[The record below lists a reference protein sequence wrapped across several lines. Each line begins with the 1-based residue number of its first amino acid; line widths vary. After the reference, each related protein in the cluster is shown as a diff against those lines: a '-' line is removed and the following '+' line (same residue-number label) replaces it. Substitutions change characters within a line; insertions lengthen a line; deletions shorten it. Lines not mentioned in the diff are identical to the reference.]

1 MTRRFYPGIAFFF
14 LSIAFLACSEHKRPD
29 ETHFTKADSL
39 TDTYLDLKDA
49 MLETWNSMI
58 NDDNQKLKAMHNLLH
73 ELTVSNPSKKE
84 ELQAFQERLDQL
96 AHSRYTQKTMENA
109 HVIEEYDFAS
119 NSLVTELIALAESQP
134 QFSYNTTLQKLVE
147 SIRTAEQRVEN
158 YRAEYDE
165 IASNYNEFIEKN
177 QRMLREMDID
187 TPAKK
192 PLFQTVA
199 EE

>member
-1 MTRRFYPGIAFFF
+1 MTKRFYPGIATFF
-14 LSIAFLACSEHKRPD
+14 LSFAFLACTESKRPD

-39 TDTYLDLKDA
+39 TDTYLELKDS

-58 NDDNQKLKAMHNLLH
+58 NDDNQKLKAMDNLLH
-73 ELTVSNPSKKE
+73 ELMVSNPSKKE
-84 ELQAFQERLDQL
+84 ELQSFQQRLDQL

-119 NSLVTELIALAESQP
+119 NSLVNELITLAESQP
-134 QFSYNTTLQKLVE
+134 QFGYNTTLQKLVE
-147 SIRTAEQRVEN
+147 SIRTAEQRIEN

-165 IASNYNEFIEKN
+165 IAINYNDFIEKN
-177 QRMLREMDID
+177 HRILQEIDVD

-199 EE
+199 DE

>member
-1 MTRRFYPGIAFFF
+1 MIAKRLYPGFAVILFFTF
-14 LSIAFLACSEHKRPD
+14 FACSEHKRPD

-39 TDTYLDLKDA
+39 TDTYLELKDS

-73 ELTVSNPSKKE
+73 ELIVSNPTRRE
-84 ELQAFQERLDQL
+84 ELQAFEERLEQL
-96 AHSRYTQKTMENA
+96 ERSRYTQKTMENE

-134 QFSYNTTLQKLVE
+134 QFGYNSTLQKLVE
-147 SIRTAEQRVEN
+147 TIRTADQRVEN
-158 YRAEYDE
+158 YRASYDQ
-165 IASNYNEFIEKN
+165 IASTYNSFLEENREFLHE
-177 QRMLREMDID
+177 ID
-187 TPAKK
+187 EDTSSKK

-199 EE
+199 DE

>member
-14 LSIAFLACSEHKRPD
+14 LSIAFLACSEHKRPN